1 MGDPLSRI
9 ARSAGTCPVVRA
21 YTHAGMAADR
31 DDLERIRQAVNLVE
45 MFEGVTTVRKV
56 RGTFK
61 ALCPFHTEKTP
72 SLSIDPARGLYH
84 CFGCGVGG
92 DVFTFVQETQ
102 GLPFVEA
109 MEMLADRAGIVV
121 RRDPQASRRRERRGR
136 LVEAVEEAGR
146 FYHAR
151 LKEASDAGH
160 ARSYIRNRNY
170 GVEVVD
176 QFQLGYAPDEFDA
189 LTGHLRSRGFK
200 ERNIEV
206 AGLGRRGQG
215 RRLFDQ
221 MRGRLMFPIH
231 NVRGEM
237 VGFGGRLLRGDGP
250 KYLNTA
256 ETPLYKK
263 SELLYGLDRAR
274 SAISREG
281 TAVVVEGYTDVIA
294 FHLVEMPLAVAT
306 CGTALG
312 EGHFDLLRRFAPRIV
327 LAFDADAAGAGAAI
341 RGDELRITSD
351 LGLDLRVAEMPAG
364 RDPADLVQDGRG
376 SLLREAVDSSTP
388 ITEFRIERVLAQH
401 DLGDR
406 EARTRAMRA
415 AAALIARHPDDS
427 TRFQHASYVAVRTRM
442 REDRVLGEIGRT
454 LGRTEGDARRSE
466 SVSRTRPRVPHLD
479 RSERDLLRHLM
490 AGTAARERVTQ
501 DLFEEDNAF
510 RLARWLLEAGRHLEP
525 GTPVPLAGIE
535 DQAMAAMARHLAV
548 MEDPLLPVADVL
560 VHLEGR
566 LATRRKAEM
575 RLRLDSLDRDSD
587 PEGYSQTMQELI
599 ALMQLDTRAGEE

>member
-1 MGDPLSRI
+1 
-9 ARSAGTCPVVRA
+9 
-21 YTHAGMAADR
+21 MAADR

-45 MFEGVTTVRKV
+45 LFEGVTTVRKV

-92 DVFTFVQETQ
+92 DVFTFIQETQ
-102 GLPFVEA
+102 GLAFGEAVEV
-109 MEMLADRAGIVV
+109 LADRAGIVV
-121 RRDPQASRRRERRGR
+121 RRDPQTARRRERRSR

-151 LKEASDAGH
+151 LKDGSDAGH
-160 ARSYIRNRNY
+160 ARAYVRSRNY
-170 GVEVVD
+170 GLDVVD
-176 QFQLGYAPDEFDA
+176 EFQLGYAPDEFDA
-189 LTGHLRSRGFK
+189 LSGYLRGRGFK
-200 ERNIEV
+200 DRDIEV
-206 AGLGRRGQG
+206 AGLGRRGRG
-215 RRLFDQ
+215 GRLFDQ

-294 FHLVEMPLAVAT
+294 FHIAEMPLAVAT

-327 LAFDADAAGAGAAI
+327 LAFDSDAAGAGAAI
-341 RGDELRITSD
+341 RGDELQITAD
-351 LGLDLRVAEMPAG
+351 LDLDLRVAEMPEG

-376 SLLREAVDSSTP
+376 NVLKKAVDSSTP
-388 ITEFRIERVLAQH
+388 ITEFRIDRVLQQH
-401 DLGDR
+401 NLGEL
-406 EARTRAMRA
+406 EARTRAMREA
-415 AAALIARHPDDS
+415 ASLIARHPDDAD
-427 TRFQHASYVAVRTRM
+427 RFQHALYVAGRTKMSEARVLEEVGRALPNARGDVEKSRASTRM
-442 REDRVLGEIGRT
+442 PPRN
-454 LGRTEGDARRSE
+454 RR
-466 SVSRTRPRVPHLD
+466 LD
-479 RSERDLLRHLM
+479 RAERDLLRHLM
-490 AGTAARERVTQ
+490 AGTARRESVTQ
-501 DLFEEDNAF
+501 DLFEDEHAF
-510 RLARWLLEAGRHLEP
+510 RLARWLLEAGRHLDP
-525 GTPVPLAGIE
+525 GTPVPPTGIE
-535 DQAMAAMARHLAV
+535 DQAMSAMARRLAV
-548 MEDPLLPVADVL
+548 LEDPLLPVEDVL
-560 VHLEGR
+560 AHLEAR
-566 LATRRKAEM
+566 FATRRKAEL
-575 RLRLDSLDRDSD
+575 RLRLDALDPDSD
-587 PEGYSQTMQELI
+587 PEGYSQTMRELI
-599 ALMQLDTRAGEE
+599 ALMQRNARTSED